1 VTYSIVICVI
11 ALFSLIFVL
20 RRDSVSLGLPIAY
33 LFSLLLIHVPGAYV
47 NLVSNFDFLI
57 FSDYV
62 ETGIRFTAIGSV
74 CFVVGVWAVRL
85 FSIKPTPSVAAPADE
100 RRFSW
105 FCLTG
110 GWLFTYALSSLHSI
124 SSLGAVVD
132 RAGGVWMLGVMV
144 GLRSAVKHN
153 KLIMAGM
160 WLAALAVYPTL
171 MLLLGGFLSYGSAAI
186 IIVVSI
192 LAISVE
198 KGWKVVIGLIVGVFL
213 ALNVFVNYFAHR
225 DKIREEAWGSAQ
237 LSERVD
243 ATLDIMRDFEWFD
256 SRNAWQVEAIDA
268 RLNQNFFA
276 GLAAARIEEGAVDYL
291 YGRSVWEG
299 LIALIPR
306 ALWPD
311 KSVFAG
317 SPQIV
322 SEMTGLKLNENTS
335 FGVGNV
341 MEFEIN
347 FGVPGLVVGFF
358 LLGFLLRA
366 LDRHA
371 AALLR
376 RANFGSA
383 IVSFLPAIALIQP
396 NGSLVELTS
405 GAAAAL
411 VAALGWKWA
420 WNHWLVPAARV
431 NAGRRSYAR
440 SLGPHVPRQQRPR

>member
-1 VTYSIVICVI
+1 VTYSIIVCAI
-11 ALFSLIFVL
+11 AFFSLLFVL
-20 RRDSVSLGLPIAY
+20 RRDSISLGLPIAY
-33 LFSLLLIHVPGAYV
+33 LFLLLLLHVPGAYV

-74 CFVVGVWAVRL
+74 SFVAGVWAVRL
-85 FSIKPTPSVAAPADE
+85 FSMKRPPSVAAPADE

-110 GWLFTYALSSLHSI
+110 GWLFTFSLSSLHSI
-124 SSLGAVVD
+124 SSLGAAVD

-153 KLIMAGM
+153 KLVLAGM

-171 MLLLGGFLSYGSAAI
+171 MLVLGGFLSYGSLAI

-198 KGWKVVIGLIVGVFL
+198 KGWKVIIGLIVCVFL
-213 ALNVFVNYFAHR
+213 GLNVFVNYFAHR
-225 DKIREEAWGSAQ
+225 DKVREQAWGGAP

-243 ATLDIMRDFEWFD
+243 ATLDILRDFEWFD
-256 SRNAWQVEAIDA
+256 SGDARQVKAIDD

-276 GLAAARIEEGAVDYL
+276 GLAAARIDEGTVEYL

-306 ALWPD
+306 ALWPE
-311 KSVFAG
+311 KSVVAG
-317 SPQIV
+317 SPKIV
-322 SEMTGLKLNENTS
+322 SEMTGLILNEDTS
-335 FGVGNV
+335 WGVGQV
-341 MEFEIN
+341 MEFQIN
-347 FGVPGLVVGFF
+347 FGIPGLIVGFF

-371 AALLR
+371 AMSLR
-376 RANFGSA
+376 RAKFGSA
-383 IVSFLPAIALIQP
+383 IVSFLPAVALIQP
-396 NGSLVELTS
+396 GGSLVELS
-405 GAAAAL
+405 GGAAAAL
-411 VAALGWKWA
+411 VGALGWKWA
-420 WNHWLVPAARV
+420 WEYWLVPATRM
-431 NAGRRSYAR
+431 NRRAHSYAR
-440 SLGPHVPRQQRPR
+440 TLGPRVPRQ